1 VVRSVGW
8 TIGVVPAAVGV
19 AFGQSATPAAFVA
32 NNGNLEGSVTSF
44 RVRTEGAT
52 PGGLEFVQKLV
63 LGQMTSGGPSD
74 PGVNAYSISIRPDG
88 SLLAISHATAS
99 TTLEQVSIVRVHSD
113 ATLSLVAELTT
124 PDSPLDLAWLRN
136 DVLAITRT
144 RTSGVNQVIA
154 YRYDESTPGSP
165 ALVEIDREETGAF
178 TSKLV
183 VSQDGRL
190 LFAND
195 SPLSGGGLI
204 RAYLIGDDG
213 RLTFASVGSTPG
225 AYAIGQGVTPDGR
238 FLYSCSGSASGGS
251 RVFGFGV
258 SSSGVLEPLE
268 TSPYFVGGVSP
279 KQAVVSP
286 DGRFVYVGHGSDGTI
301 RVMPMDVSTG
311 SLIDGGQVEDVG
323 IQSSLGDIAT
333 MRVRGSGGAIDLLL
347 YTDKETFDGTG
358 RGLFSS
364 RIEDDGTL
372 RPITVRLDT
381 QGISPNDI
389 AVWTPSE
396 GRCVA
401 DVDDGTGT
409 GTPDGGITIDDLLF
423 YVAIY
428 ADGDTR
434 ADVDNGSGTGQPDG
448 GVTIDDLL
456 YYLVRYDTGC

>member
-1 VVRSVGW
+1 VARW
-8 TIGVVPAAVGV
+8 TIGVVPAGV
-19 AFGQSATPAAFVA
+19 AAAFGQSMTPAAFVA

-44 RVRTEGAT
+44 RVRTDGPT
-52 PGGLEFVQKLV
+52 PGALEFVQELV

-74 PGVNAYSISIRPDG
+74 PGVNAYALSIRPDG

-99 TTLEQVSIVRVHSD
+99 TTLEQISIVRVHAD
-113 ATLSLVAELTT
+113 ARLSLVAELST

-144 RTSGVNQVIA
+144 RTSGVNQVIV
-154 YRYDESTPGSP
+154 YRYDESTPGTP
-165 ALVEIDREETGAF
+165 ALIEIDREEAGAF

-183 VSQDGRL
+183 VSHDGRL

-204 RAYLIGDDG
+204 RAYMIGDDG
-213 RLTFASVGSTPG
+213 RLTFASAGSTPG

-258 SSSGVLEPLE
+258 SSSGVLEPLGA
-268 TSPYFVGGVSP
+268 SPYFVGGVSP

-286 DGRFVYVGHGSDGTI
+286 DGRYVYVGHGSDGTI
-301 RVMPMDVSTG
+301 RVMPLDAATG
-311 SLIDGGQVEDVG
+311 TLVDGGQVEDVG

-333 MRVRGSGGAIDLLL
+333 MRLRTASGVTDLLL

-358 RGLFSS
+358 RGVFSS
-364 RIEDDGTL
+364 RIEENGTL

-389 AVWTPSE
+389 AVWSPSD

-409 GTPDGGITIDDLLF
+409 GTPDGGVTIDDLLY

-428 ADGDTR
+428 AEGELR
-434 ADVDNGSGTGQPDG
+434 ADVDDGSGAGRPDG

-456 YYLVRYDTGC
+456 YYLERYDAGC